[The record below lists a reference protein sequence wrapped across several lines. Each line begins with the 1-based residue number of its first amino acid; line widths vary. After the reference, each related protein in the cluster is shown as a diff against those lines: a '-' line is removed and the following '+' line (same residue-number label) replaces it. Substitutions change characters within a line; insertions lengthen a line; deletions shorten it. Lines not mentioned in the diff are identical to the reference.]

1 MKNIIILLRPHHYI
15 KNIFI
20 LAPLFFSFSINKY
33 TINNSILAFFLFSF
47 LASSIYI
54 FNDICDINEDRQHPI
69 KKNRPLANGSIS
81 INFAYLSMIFL
92 SVTTLVVSFL
102 FDFNLFVI
110 LFIYFTMNI
119 IYSIKLKHIAL
130 VDIFII
136 SIGFILRLFSGSIVS
151 KVYLSPWII
160 IMTFLLALFLA
171 IAKRRDDV
179 LLSLNGKATR
189 KNISGYNLEFV
200 NASMIFMA
208 AIIVVA
214 YILYSLSEEVIS
226 RIGSDKIYLT
236 TFFVIL
242 GIFRYMQITFVDQR
256 SGSPVNIVFR
266 DKFLQIT
273 IFLWIFIFYLV
284 VNLMKFETFF

>member
-1 MKNIIILLRPHHYI
+1 
-15 KNIFI
+15 
-20 LAPLFFSFSINKY
+20 
-33 TINNSILAFFLFSF
+33 
-47 LASSIYI
+47 
-54 FNDICDINEDRQHPI
+54 
-69 KKNRPLANGSIS
+69 
-81 INFAYLSMIFL
+81 
-92 SVTTLVVSFL
+92 
-102 FDFNLFVI
+102 
-110 LFIYFTMNI
+110 
-119 IYSIKLKHIAL
+119 
-130 VDIFII
+130 
-136 SIGFILRLFSGSIVS
+136 
-151 KVYLSPWII
+151 
-160 IMTFLLALFLA
+160 MTFLLALFLA